1 MKTAFLKFDKL
12 VSHISQI
19 FLYISA
25 VAIFLM
31 SLLCFC
37 DVFMR
42 YFFNSPIHGG
52 QEMVTCF
59 MAIFV
64 FCGMGMATRRYRLTR
79 VPLFLDMMK
88 PAAKSFVE
96 AVGSLLCCACSALF
110 CRQLALSAIRYS
122 KKLSVTVQTIEIPI
136 WPLYAIAAV
145 SCGLMAL
152 EMLLRCIK
160 EIGAGCAAAKAPHAT
175 SDTEVTNG

>member
-1 MKTAFLKFDKL
+1 MKAIDKI
-12 VSHISQI
+12 VNQISQI
-19 FLYISA
+19 FLYVSS
-25 VAIFLM
+25 VSIFLM
-31 SLLCFC
+31 SLICFC

-42 YFFNSPIHGG
+42 YFFNSPITGA

-79 VPLFLDMMK
+79 VPLFLDMMG
-88 PAAKSFVE
+88 PAARNFVS
-96 AVGSLLCCACSALF
+96 AFGSLLCCACSALF

-122 KKLSVTVQTIEIPI
+122 KKLSVTVQTIDIPI
-136 WPLYAIAAV
+136 WPLYAIAALGC
-145 SCGLMAL
+145 SLMAL

-160 EIGAGCAAAKAPHAT
+160 EFGAGISQSKT
-175 SDTEVTNG
+175 SHETHTEVTE